1 VATAIDPGHRGA
13 AGSPLAGSGASDSE
27 MQQPRQSTDRERL
40 LGGVIDAANDTGYA
54 GVSAASVSSHAGLS
68 QPVFHEHFA
77 SCEECF
83 RAAIEDL
90 QLQLATLVAESIAAR
105 PACEAACAA
114 VEALVSFA
122 SIEPARA
129 RFAMSEALAGGA
141 QGREARDAGIA
152 QIAQSI
158 ERALAAADE
167 DSLAPDVEHR
177 VLIGGVYRLIAPR
190 LRRGEPAISRLTD
203 ELERWLASYRRPLRN
218 HRWRALRPTARL
230 APSPYVPEEPIQR
243 MDNVHSPGRPRFSEE
258 EVAEN
263 NRLRILYATA
273 RMAEQKG
280 YIATTVADI
289 TRLAGIDDDVFA
301 SLFADKQEAFLSVH
315 ELGYAQ
321 VMDLTSQAFFSG
333 ETWPVRSWEGGRA
346 LTQLIEDNPLVAH
359 VGFVEAYAV
368 GPTAIQRV
376 EDSHIAFTFFLQEGL
391 VYRKQRNPP
400 SGLAMEVIVTSIFE
414 IIYLQARDHGRP
426 EVSAMLPHIAHL
438 WLTPFLGVRESDEFI
453 DEQLAG
459 DTPADRS
466 RTA

>member
-1 VATAIDPGHRGA
+1 
-13 AGSPLAGSGASDSE
+13 
-27 MQQPRQSTDRERL
+27 
-40 LGGVIDAANDTGYA
+40 
-54 GVSAASVSSHAGLS
+54 
-68 QPVFHEHFA
+68 
-77 SCEECF
+77 
-83 RAAIEDL
+83 
-90 QLQLATLVAESIAAR
+90 
-105 PACEAACAA
+105 
-114 VEALVSFA
+114 
-122 SIEPARA
+122 
-129 RFAMSEALAGGA
+129 MSEALAGGA

-152 QIAQSI
+152 TIAESI
-158 ERALAAADE
+158 ERALATAEE
-167 DSLAPDVEHR
+167 DSIAPDVAHR
-177 VLIGGVYRLIAPR
+177 VLIGGIYRLLAPR

-203 ELERWLASYRRPLRN
+203 ELERWLGTYRRPLRK

-243 MDNVHSPGRPRFSEE
+243 MENVHAPGRPRFTEE

-263 NRLRILYATA
+263 NRLRILYAAA

-289 TRLAGIDDDVFA
+289 TRLAGVDDYVFHG
-301 SLFADKQEAFLSVH
+301 LFADKQEAFLTVH

-321 VMDLTSQAFFSG
+321 VMELTSTAFFSG

-376 EDSHIAFTFFLQEGL
+376 EDSALAFTFFLQEGL
-391 VYRKQRNPP
+391 VHRKQRNPP

-414 IIYLQARDHGRP
+414 IIYLQARDLGRP

-438 WLTPFLGVRESDEFI
+438 WLTPFLGVHDSDVFI
-453 DEQLAG
+453 DGQLAG
-459 DTPADRS
+459 EAPAERS
-466 RTA
+466 KTAGGEA

>member
-1 VATAIDPGHRGA
+1 
-13 AGSPLAGSGASDSE
+13 
-27 MQQPRQSTDRERL
+27 MQQPRQSADRERL
-40 LGGVIDAANDTGYA
+40 LHGMIDVANHTGYA
-54 GVSAASVSSHAGLS
+54 GVSVPAVSERAGVPQAS
-68 QPVFHEHFA
+68 FHEHFA

-83 RAAIEDL
+83 RAAIEDV
-90 QLQLATLVAESIAAR
+90 QLQLATLVEQSIAAR
-105 PACEAACAA
+105 PPSEAACAA
-114 VEALVSFA
+114 VEAIVSFA
-122 SIEPARA
+122 STEPARA
-129 RFAMSEALAGGA
+129 RFAMSEALAAGA
-141 QGREARDAGIA
+141 QGREARDAGIVA
-152 QIAQSI
+152 IAESI
-158 ERALAAADE
+158 ERALAAADQN
-167 DSLAPDVEHR
+167 DLAPDVAHR
-177 VLIGGVYRLIAPR
+177 VVIGGVYRLIAPR

-243 MDNVHSPGRPRFSEE
+243 MDNVHSPGRPRISEE
-258 EVAEN
+258 EVAES
-263 NRLRILYATA
+263 NRLRILYAAA

-289 TRLAGIDDDVFA
+289 TRLAGVDDDVFA

-368 GPTAIQRV
+368 GPTAIRRV

-391 VYRKQRNPP
+391 VYRRQRNPP

-414 IIYLQARDHGRP
+414 IIYLQARDHGKP

-438 WLTPFLGVRESDEFI
+438 WLTPFLGVREGDEFI
-453 DEQLAG
+453 DAQLAG

-466 RTA
+466 RTARGER

>member
-1 VATAIDPGHRGA
+1 
-13 AGSPLAGSGASDSE
+13 
-27 MQQPRQSTDRERL
+27 MQQPRQSADDRERL
-40 LGGVIDAANDTGYA
+40 LHGMIEVANDAGYA
-54 GVSAASVSSHAGLS
+54 GLSVPAVSERAGVPQAS
-68 QPVFHEHFA
+68 FHEHFA
-77 SCEECF
+77 SCDECF
-83 RAAIEDL
+83 RAAIEDV
-90 QLQLATLVAESIAAR
+90 QLQLAALVEQSIAAR
-105 PACEAACAA
+105 PSSEAACAA
-114 VEALVSFA
+114 VEAIVSFA
-122 SIEPARA
+122 STEPARA

-141 QGREARDAGIA
+141 LGREARDAGIA
-152 QIAQSI
+152 QISQSI
-158 ERALAAADE
+158 ERALATAE
-167 DSLAPDVEHR
+167 QDSIAPDVAHR

-203 ELERWLASYRRPLRN
+203 ELERWLATYRRPLRN
-218 HRWRALRPTARL
+218 HRWRALAPTARL

-243 MDNVHSPGRPRFSEE
+243 MDNVHAPGRPRFTEE

-263 NRLRILYATA
+263 NRLRILYAAA

-280 YIATTVADI
+280 YIATSVADI
-289 TRLAGIDDDVFA
+289 TRLAGVEEDVFA
-301 SLFADKQEAFLSVH
+301 SLFADKQEAFLTVH

-321 VMDLTSQAFFSG
+321 VMDLTSTAFFSG

-376 EDSHIAFTFFLQEGL
+376 EDSALAFTFFLQEGL

-414 IIYLQARDHGRP
+414 IIYLQARDLGKP

-453 DEQLAG
+453 DGQLAG
-459 DTPADRS
+459 EAPAERS
-466 RTA
+466 STAGGEH

>member
-1 VATAIDPGHRGA
+1 MA
-13 AGSPLAGSGASDSE
+13 
-27 MQQPRQSTDRERL
+27 QQQRKSTQRERL
-40 LGGVIDAANDTGYA
+40 LHGMIEAANDTGYA
-54 GVSAASVSSHAGLS
+54 GVSVSAACEGAGVSQAI
-68 QPVFHEHFA
+68 FHEHFA
-77 SCEECF
+77 DSDECF
-83 RAAIEDL
+83 RAAIEEVHL
-90 QLQLATLVAESIAAR
+90 ELRTRVEQGIAAR

-114 VEALVSFA
+114 VEAVVSFA
-122 SIEPARA
+122 SLEPARA

-152 QIAQSI
+152 QIAESI
-158 ERALAAADE
+158 ERALEAADE
-167 DSLAPDVEHR
+167 DSLAPDVAHR

-203 ELERWLASYRRPLRN
+203 ELERWLGTYRRPLRN

-243 MDNVHSPGRPRFSEE
+243 MDNVHEPGRPRYTEE

-263 NRLRILYATA
+263 NRLRILYAAA

-280 YIATTVADI
+280 YIETTVADI
-289 TRLAGIDDDVFA
+289 TRLASVEDDVFT
-301 SLFADKQEAFLSVH
+301 SLFADKQDAFLTVH

-321 VMDLTSQAFFSG
+321 VMDLTSKAFFSG
-333 ETWPVRSWEGGRA
+333 ETWPMRSWEGGRA

-376 EDSHIAFTFFLQEGL
+376 EGSALAFTFFLQEGL
-391 VYRKQRNPP
+391 VFRKQRNPP

-414 IIYLQARDHGRP
+414 IIYLQARDLGRP

-459 DTPADRS
+459 ETPAERS
-466 RTA
+466 RTARGER

>member
-1 VATAIDPGHRGA
+1 MRQPG
-13 AGSPLAGSGASDSE
+13 
-27 MQQPRQSTDRERL
+27 QSSDRERL
-40 LGGVIDAANDTGYA
+40 LRGVIDTANETGYA
-54 GVSAASVSSHAGLS
+54 GVSVPAICAHAGLA
-68 QPVFHEHFA
+68 QATFGEHFA
-77 SCEECF
+77 SCDECF
-83 RAAIEDL
+83 RAAIEDV
-90 QLQLATLVAESIAAR
+90 QLQLARLVEQAIAAR

-114 VEALVSFA
+114 VEATVSFA
-122 SIEPARA
+122 STEPARA

-152 QIAQSI
+152 AIAEAI
-158 ERALAAADE
+158 ERALATVDE
-167 DSLAPDVEHR
+167 DELAPDVAHR
-177 VLIGGVYRLIAPR
+177 VVIGGVFRLIAPR

-203 ELERWLASYRRPLRN
+203 ELERWLGMYRRPLRN

-243 MDNVHSPGRPRFSEE
+243 MENVHAPGRPRFTEE

-263 NRLRILYATA
+263 NRLRILYAAA

-289 TRLAGIDDDVFA
+289 TRLAGVDDDVFA
-301 SLFADKQEAFLSVH
+301 SLFASKEEAFLTVH

-321 VMDLTSQAFFSG
+321 VMELTSTAFFSG
-333 ETWPVRSWEGGRA
+333 ENWPARSWEGGRA

-376 EDSHIAFTFFLQEGL
+376 EDSALAFTFFLQEGL

-414 IIYLQARDHGRP
+414 IIYLQARDLGRP
-426 EVSAMLPHIAHL
+426 ELSAMLPHIAHL
-438 WLTPFLGVRESDEFI
+438 WLTPFLGGRDSDEFI
-453 DEQLAG
+453 DEQLA
-459 DTPADRS
+459 DEAPAERS
-466 RTA
+466 KTARGEP

>member
-1 VATAIDPGHRGA
+1 M
-13 AGSPLAGSGASDSE
+13 SE
-27 MQQPRQSTDRERL
+27 MRQPGQRSDRERL
-40 LGGVIDAANDTGYA
+40 LGGLIDAANDMGYA
-54 GVSAASVSSHAGLS
+54 GLSVPAVCARAGVSQSL
-68 QPVFHEHFA
+68 FDEHFE
-77 SCEECF
+77 SCDECF
-83 RAAIEDL
+83 RAAIEDV
-90 QLQLATLVAESIAAR
+90 QLQLTTLVEQSIAAR
-105 PACEAACAA
+105 GACEAAYAA
-114 VEALVSFA
+114 VEAIVSFA
-122 SIEPARA
+122 STEPARA
-129 RFAMSEALAGGA
+129 RFVMSEALAGGA
-141 QGREARDAGIA
+141 EGREARDAGIA
-152 QIAQSI
+152 AIADSI
-158 ERALAAADE
+158 ERALATAGE
-167 DSLAPDVEHR
+167 DSVAPDVAHR

-203 ELERWLASYRRPLRN
+203 ELERWLGTYRRPLRN

-243 MDNVHSPGRPRFSEE
+243 MDNVHAPGRPRFSEE

-263 NRLRILYATA
+263 NRLRILYAAA

-289 TRLAGIDDDVFA
+289 TRLAGVDDDVFA
-301 SLFADKQEAFLSVH
+301 SQFADKQEAFLTVH

-321 VMDLTSQAFFSG
+321 VMELTSAAFFSG

-376 EDSHIAFTFFLQEGL
+376 EDSALAFTFFLQEGL

-414 IIYLQARDHGRP
+414 IIYLQARDLGRP

-438 WLTPFLGVRESDEFI
+438 WLTPFLGVHDSDEFI

-459 DTPADRS
+459 ESPAERS
-466 RTA
+466 RTARGES

>member
-1 VATAIDPGHRGA
+1 
-13 AGSPLAGSGASDSE
+13 

-40 LGGVIDAANDTGYA
+40 LRGMIDAANDAGYA
-54 GVSAASVSSHAGLS
+54 GVSVLAVSVRAGVSPSL
-68 QPVFHEHFA
+68 FHEHFA
-77 SCEECF
+77 SCDECF
-83 RAAIEDL
+83 RAAIEDV
-90 QLQLATLVAESIAAR
+90 QLRLATLVEQSIAAR

-114 VEALVSFA
+114 VEAVVSYA
-122 SIEPARA
+122 STEPARA

-152 QIAQSI
+152 AIAESI
-158 ERALAAADE
+158 ERALAAAE
-167 DSLAPDVEHR
+167 QDSIAPDVEHR

-190 LRRGEPAISRLTD
+190 LRRGEPAISRLAD
-203 ELERWLASYRRPLRN
+203 ELERWLATYQRPLRN

-243 MDNVHSPGRPRFSEE
+243 MDNVHAPGRPRFTEE

-263 NRLRILYATA
+263 NRLRILYAAA

-280 YIATTVADI
+280 YIETTVADI
-289 TRLAGIDDDVFA
+289 TRLAGVDDDVFA
-301 SLFADKQEAFLSVH
+301 SLFAGKQEAFLTVH

-321 VMDLTSQAFFSG
+321 VMDLTSKAFFSG

-376 EDSHIAFTFFLQEGL
+376 EDSALAFTFFLQEGL

-414 IIYLQARDHGRP
+414 IIYLQARDRGRP

-438 WLTPFLGVRESDEFI
+438 WLTPFLGVRDSDEFI
-453 DEQLAG
+453 EARVAEE
-459 DTPADRS
+459 T
-466 RTA
+466 

>member
-1 VATAIDPGHRGA
+1 
-13 AGSPLAGSGASDSE
+13 
-27 MQQPRQSTDRERL
+27 MQQTRKSTQRERL
-40 LGGVIDAANDTGYA
+40 LHGMIEAANHGGYA
-54 GVSAASVSSHAGLS
+54 GANVSAVIAGAGVSRPTFYEYFSS
-68 QPVFHEHFA
+68 RD
-77 SCEECF
+77 ECF
-83 RAAIEDL
+83 TAAIDDVHAQMQALVDERL
-90 QLQLATLVAESIAAR
+90 QAR
-105 PACEAACAA
+105 PADEAACAA

-122 SIEPARA
+122 SAEPAQA

-152 QIAQSI
+152 QIAESI
-158 ERALAAADE
+158 ERALAAADQ

-203 ELERWLASYRRPLRN
+203 ELARWLATYQRPLRN
-218 HRWRALRPTARL
+218 HRWRALRPAPRP

-243 MDNVHSPGRPRFSEE
+243 MPNALPPGRPRITEE

-263 NRLRILYATA
+263 HRLRILYAAA
-273 RMAEQKG
+273 RIAEQKG
-280 YIATTVADI
+280 YIATTVGGI
-289 TRLAGIDDDVFA
+289 TTLAGVDGRIFYG
-301 SLFADKQEAFLSVH
+301 LFSDKQDAFLSVH

-321 VMDLTSQAFFSG
+321 VMDLTSKAFFSG

-368 GPTAIQRV
+368 GPAAIQRV

-400 SGLAMEVIVTSIFE
+400 SGLAMEAIVTSIFE
-414 IIYLQARDHGRP
+414 IIYLQARDHGKP

-438 WLTPFLGVRESDEFI
+438 WLTPFLGVREGDEFI
-453 DEQLAG
+453 DEQLA
-459 DTPADRS
+459 DSTPADRS
-466 RTA
+466 RTAAASADPPPG

>member
-1 VATAIDPGHRGA
+1 
-13 AGSPLAGSGASDSE
+13 
-27 MQQPRQSTDRERL
+27 MQPPHQSTDRECL
-40 LGGVIDAANDTGYA
+40 LRGMIDAANDTGYA
-54 GVSAASVSSHAGLS
+54 GVDMPAVIARAGIS
-68 QPVFHEHFA
+68 RSTFHDHFA
-77 SCEECF
+77 SCDECF
-83 RAAIEDL
+83 RAAIEDVQQ
-90 QLQLATLVAESIAAR
+90 QLTRLVEASIAAR
-105 PACEAACAA
+105 PACQAACAA

-122 SIEPARA
+122 SAEPARA
-129 RFAMSEALAGGA
+129 RFAMSEALAGGVL
-141 QGREARDAGIA
+141 GRESRDAGIA
-152 QIAQSI
+152 TISESI
-158 ERALAAADE
+158 ERALATADK

-203 ELERWLASYRRPLRN
+203 ELERWLASYRRPLRH
-218 HRWRALRPTARL
+218 HRWRTLRPTARL

-243 MDNVHSPGRPRFSEE
+243 MDNVHAPGRPRISEE

-263 NRLRILYATA
+263 NRLRILYAAA

-289 TRLAGIDDDVFA
+289 TRLAGVEEDVFY
-301 SLFADKQEAFLSVH
+301 SLFADRQEAFLTVH
-315 ELGYAQ
+315 ELGYTQ
-321 VMDLTSQAFFSG
+321 VMDLTSKAFFSG

-359 VGFVEAYAV
+359 VGFVEAFAV
-368 GPTAIQRV
+368 GPAAIQRV

-391 VYRKQRNPP
+391 VYRRQRNPP

-438 WLTPFLGVRESDEFI
+438 WLTPFLGVRDSDEFI
-453 DEQLAG
+453 DARLAEE
-459 DTPADRS
+459 A
-466 RTA
+466 

>member
-1 VATAIDPGHRGA
+1 
-13 AGSPLAGSGASDSE
+13 

-40 LGGVIDAANDTGYA
+40 LGGIINATIHTGYA
-54 GVSAASVSSHAGLS
+54 GVSVPAVSALAGVS
-68 QPVFHEHFA
+68 QSIFHEHFA
-77 SCEECF
+77 SRDECF
-83 RAAIEDL
+83 RAAIEDV
-90 QLQLATLVAESIAAR
+90 QLQLATLVEQSIAAR
-105 PACEAACAA
+105 PACEAACAT
-114 VEALVSFA
+114 VEAIVSFA
-122 SIEPARA
+122 STEPARA

-141 QGREARDAGIA
+141 EGRGARDAGIA
-152 QIAQSI
+152 AIAGSI
-158 ERALAAADE
+158 ERALATAE
-167 DSLAPDVEHR
+167 QDSIAPDVAHR

-203 ELERWLASYRRPLRN
+203 ELERWLGTYRRPLRN
-218 HRWRALRPTARL
+218 HRWRALAPTARL

-243 MDNVHSPGRPRFSEE
+243 MDNVHAPGRPRFTEE

-263 NRLRILYATA
+263 NRLRILYAAA

-280 YIATTVADI
+280 YIATSVADI
-289 TRLAGIDDDVFA
+289 TRLAGVEEDVFA
-301 SLFADKQEAFLSVH
+301 SLFADKQEAFLTVH

-321 VMDLTSQAFFSG
+321 VMDLTSTAFFSG

-376 EDSHIAFTFFLQEGL
+376 EDSALAFTFFLQEGL

-414 IIYLQARDHGRP
+414 IIYLQARDLGKP

-438 WLTPFLGVRESDEFI
+438 WLTPFLGVRESDDFI
-453 DEQLAG
+453 DRQLAG
-459 DTPADRS
+459 EAPAERS
-466 RTA
+466 RTAGGED

>member
-1 VATAIDPGHRGA
+1 MRQPG
-13 AGSPLAGSGASDSE
+13 
-27 MQQPRQSTDRERL
+27 QSSDRERL
-40 LGGVIDAANDTGYA
+40 LRGMIDAANETGYA
-54 GVSAASVSSHAGLS
+54 GVRLPAVCARAGVSPALFG
-68 QPVFHEHFA
+68 EHFA
-77 SCEECF
+77 SCDECF
-83 RAAIEDL
+83 RAAIEDV
-90 QLQLATLVAESIAAR
+90 QLQLATLVEQSIAAR
-105 PACEAACAA
+105 PALEAACAA
-114 VEALVSFA
+114 VEAIVSFA
-122 SIEPARA
+122 STEPARA

-152 QIAQSI
+152 TIAESI
-158 ERALAAADE
+158 ERALATAEE
-167 DSLAPDVEHR
+167 DSIAPDVAHR
-177 VLIGGVYRLIAPR
+177 VLIGGIYRLLAPR

-203 ELERWLASYRRPLRN
+203 ELERWLGTYRRPLRK

-243 MDNVHSPGRPRFSEE
+243 MENVHAPGRPRFTEE

-263 NRLRILYATA
+263 NRLRILYAAA

-289 TRLAGIDDDVFA
+289 TRLAGVDDYVFHG
-301 SLFADKQEAFLSVH
+301 LFADKQEAFLTVH

-321 VMDLTSQAFFSG
+321 VMELTSTAFFSG

-376 EDSHIAFTFFLQEGL
+376 EDSALAFTFFLQEGL
-391 VYRKQRNPP
+391 VHRKQRNPP

-414 IIYLQARDHGRP
+414 IIYLQARDLGRP

-438 WLTPFLGVRESDEFI
+438 WLTPFLGVHDSDVFI
-453 DEQLAG
+453 DGQLAG
-459 DTPADRS
+459 EAPAERS
-466 RTA
+466 KTAGGEA

>member
-1 VATAIDPGHRGA
+1 MP
-13 AGSPLAGSGASDSE
+13 
-27 MQQPRQSTDRERL
+27 QPRQSTDRELL
-40 LGGVIDAANDTGYA
+40 LGGIIDVANHMGYA
-54 GVSAASVSSHAGLS
+54 GVSVQSVSSRAGLS
-68 QPVFHEHFA
+68 RSIFHEHFA
-77 SCEECF
+77 SSEQCF
-83 RAAIEDL
+83 KAAIEDV
-90 QLQLATLVAESIAAR
+90 QLQMEALVAESIAVR
-105 PACEAACAA
+105 PACEAAFAA

-122 SIEPARA
+122 STEPARA

-152 QIAQSI
+152 TIAGSI
-158 ERALAAADE
+158 EQALASAE
-167 DSLAPDVEHR
+167 QDSIAPDVAHR

-203 ELERWLASYRRPLRN
+203 ELERWLGTYRRPLRN
-218 HRWRALRPTARL
+218 HRWRALAPTARL

-243 MDNVHSPGRPRFSEE
+243 MDNVHAPGRPRFTEE

-263 NRLRILYATA
+263 NRLRILYAAA

-280 YIATTVADI
+280 YIATSVADI
-289 TRLAGIDDDVFA
+289 TRLAGVEEDVFA
-301 SLFADKQEAFLSVH
+301 SLFADKQEAFLTVH

-321 VMDLTSQAFFSG
+321 VMDLTSTAFFSG

-376 EDSHIAFTFFLQEGL
+376 EDSALAFTFFLQEGL

-414 IIYLQARDHGRP
+414 IIYLQARDLGKP

-453 DEQLAG
+453 DGQLAG
-459 DTPADRS
+459 EAPAERS
-466 RTA
+466 KTAQGER